1 MSNPL
6 TQFAILPLVPLP
18 TVAGVDLSITNSAV
32 MMILTV
38 IIAFATLY
46 YFVNPSRL
54 LPSVGQACAEMYYKF
69 IRNLVQ
75 DTAGIEALRY
85 LPFVFALF
93 TFVLL
98 GNLFGMLPYS
108 FTFTSHIIVTLALAL
123 LVFVTV
129 TIIGLVRHGLHFFH
143 LFFPEGAPLILA
155 PVLVPVE
162 IFSYFVR
169 PMSLSVRLFAN
180 MLVGHILLK
189 VVLGFVV
196 TLGVFGV
203 LPFVFTI
210 LLIGFEV
217 FVALIQAYIFALLTC
232 IYLKDAIHLH

>member
-6 TQFAILPLVPLP
+6 TQFTILPLVPLP

-38 IIAFATLY
+38 VVAFATLY
-46 YFVNPSRL
+46 YFVNPARL

-123 LVFVTV
+123 LVFITV

>member
-85 LPFVFALF
+85 LPFVFAIF

-123 LVFVTV
+123 LVFITV
-129 TIIGLVRHGLHFFH
+129 TIIGLVRHGLNFFH